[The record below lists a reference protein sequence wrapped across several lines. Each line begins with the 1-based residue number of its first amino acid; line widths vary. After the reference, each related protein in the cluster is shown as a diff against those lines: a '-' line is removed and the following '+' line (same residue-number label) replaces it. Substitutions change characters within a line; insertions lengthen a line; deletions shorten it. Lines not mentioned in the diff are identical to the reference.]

1 MASEIFRSKEE
12 GLGVVQWFSVCLAFM
27 KAWVHPSTTKEKK
40 WGRERSELETVAS
53 SSSVTGGRM

>member
-1 MASEIFRSKEE
+1 
-12 GLGVVQWFSVCLAFM
+12 LGVVQWFSVCLAFM